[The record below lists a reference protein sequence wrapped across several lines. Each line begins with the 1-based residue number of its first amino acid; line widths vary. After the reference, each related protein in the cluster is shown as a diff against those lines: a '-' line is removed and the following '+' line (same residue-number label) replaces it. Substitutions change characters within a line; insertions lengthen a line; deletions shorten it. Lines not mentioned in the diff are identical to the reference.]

1 MQTIQQKINLSDTK
15 KTYNGWADYTTWNC
29 ALWINNEPT
38 IYNLA
43 AECKDYAEFLYEM
56 QVMCG
61 FFETPDGADYG
72 EADYDEMNELIQE
85 ITEPTEIW

>member
-1 MQTIQQKINLSDTK
+1 MQTKLNLSDTK
-15 KTYNGWADYTTWNC
+15 KTYNGWADWTTWNC

-43 AECKDYAEFLYEM
+43 SECKDYAEFLYEM

-61 FFETPDGADYG
+61 FYETPDGADYG
-72 EADYDEMNELIQE
+72 EADYTEMNELIQE
-85 ITEPTEIW
+85 ITEPTECY